1 MQEEDKDKV
10 LLAKEVLR
18 NRDVGV
24 LSTLHGIEGELFPYG
39 SICPFISTSESKVA
53 ILISG
58 IALHTK
64 NILENDRVGFTVF
77 DMEAKNKQA
86 ASRVSLMGKVCKVGP
101 KEREDYKEIE
111 ERYLTFFPEAK
122 HYFKAHDFNFYE
134 ISPDKIHFIETF
146 GKIFTFM
153 GSDFI
158 NETTFSEREEKEAVL
173 HMNQDHK
180 SFLIKLA
187 SILKIQ
193 SGIKEEDEV
202 RVLRINR
209 EGFFLSLRGQISY
222 ISFKKSVNSFGEL
235 RTAFKDLM

>member
-1 MQEEDKDKV
+1 MNNEEKV
-10 LLAKEVLR
+10 LLAKKVLR
-18 NRDVGV
+18 NRDAGV
-24 LSTLHGIEGELFPYG
+24 LSTLHAIEGELFPYG
-39 SICPFISTSESKVA
+39 SICPFISTSKSKVA

-86 ASRVSLMGKVCKVGP
+86 ASRVSLMGKVCKVDP
-101 KEREDYKEIE
+101 KERKDYQEIE

-134 ISPDKIHFIETF
+134 ITPDKIHFIETF

-158 NETTFSEREEKEAVL
+158 NETVFSEDEEKEAIC

-187 SILKIQ
+187 STLDLH
-193 SGIKEEDEV
+193 SGVKEEEDDV

-209 EGFFLSLRGQISY
+209 EGFFLSLKGQINY
-222 ISFKKSVNSFGEL
+222 VSFQKPVNSFGNL
-235 RTAFKDLM
+235 RTAFKDLI